1 MNRVLKGFLIVAVL
15 LALVA
20 GTAAGQQKLVI
31 GFSVSTQVNPF
42 YVAMADGVKEEAAR
56 QGIEAFVLNAGDKLD
71 KQIADVEDLIQKKI
85 QVLLINATHDG
96 AAAVVEKAAKAGI
109 PVVTLQRGVPSPA
122 VSSHIG
128 TDNVVIGQL
137 GAQWVVDKLGG
148 KGNVV
153 VMEGIPG
160 AASSEDRKKGTALVL
175 PKYPD
180 IKVVAQQSGQ
190 YDRAKALNVM
200 ENILQAQPKIDVVY
214 CFNDEMAMGVLA
226 AVKAARRTD
235 ILITGMDANKDAVEA
250 TKRGELA
257 MTIALPPKD
266 IGRMGVLYAK
276 WLKSGEMSVPVRS
289 VMPVQFITK

>member
-1 MNRVLKGFLIVAVL
+1 
-15 LALVA
+15 
-20 GTAAGQQKLVI
+20 
-31 GFSVSTQVNPF
+31 
-42 YVAMADGVKEEAAR
+42 MADGVKEEAAR
-56 QGIEAFVLNAGDKLD
+56 QGFEAVVLNAADKLD
-71 KQIADVEDLIQKKI
+71 KQIADVEDLIQRRI
-85 QVLLINATHDG
+85 DVLLINATHDG

-109 PVVTLQRGVPSPA
+109 PVITLQRGVPSPA

-128 TDNVVIGQL
+128 TDNVVIGRL

-160 AASSEDRKKGTALVL
+160 AASSEDRKKGAAEIF

-180 IKVVAQQSGQ
+180 IKIVAQQSGQ

-226 AVKAARRTD
+226 AVKAARRTG

-250 TKRGELA
+250 VKRGELA

-266 IGRMGVLYAK
+266 IGRLGVIYAK
-276 WLKSGEMSVPVRS
+276 WLKSGEISVPVRS
-289 VMPVQFITK
+289 VMPVQFITQ

>member
-1 MNRVLKGFLIVAVL
+1 MNRAVRGLLVVAVL

-20 GTAAGQQKLVI
+20 GTAVGQKLVI

-56 QGIEAFVLNAGDKLD
+56 QGFEAVVLNAGDKLD
-71 KQIADVEDLIQKKI
+71 KQIADVEDLIQKRI
-85 QVLLINATHDG
+85 DVLLINATHDG
-96 AAAVVEKAAKAGI
+96 AAAVIEKAAKAGI
-109 PVVTLQRGVPSPA
+109 PVITLQRAIPSSA

-128 TDNVVIGQL
+128 TDNVVIGRL
-137 GAQWVVDKLGG
+137 GAEWVAAKLGG

-160 AASSEDRKKGTALVL
+160 AASSEDRKVGTAEVF
-175 PKYPD
+175 PKYPG
-180 IKVVAQQSGQ
+180 IKIVAQQSGQ

-226 AVKAARRTD
+226 AVKAARRTG

-250 TKRGELA
+250 VNRGELA

-276 WLKSGEMSVPVRS
+276 WLKSGEISVPVRS
-289 VMPVQFITK
+289 VMPIQFITK